1 MGASSRGKLP
11 NDMSPIFTKFALS
24 TNLKKVL
31 QKYAEKTKIE
41 YVADIF
47 ILAGL
52 VILSLIIFG
61 FLGFF
66 LGGIML
72 KMDFSQMG
80 SMISSPDCEN
90 SGFIKLYNVFITF
103 GAWVVS
109 GFLLAKIRYYHP
121 NDLWHFNKPKVSH
134 VFVLLPVLF
143 LAAIVVAAYLLQ
155 LNQQINFPQPVRD
168 VFSPERNQ
176 QMMEC
181 LLATAN
187 NKVLILNILVIAL
200 APALF
205 EEMFF
210 RGTLQPLL
218 VRATGSAHVGIIVA
232 SLLFA
237 AIHMNISQIIPMF
250 FLALVLGY
258 LFHYSGSIWPGILVH
273 FCNNGLAIMANY
285 YKGNSLIAKAV
296 ADDTYTPG
304 AIAVIISVLAMGGI
318 FYYFIRQSRTVGIN
332 E

>member
-1 MGASSRGKLP
+1 M
-11 NDMSPIFTKFALS
+11 
-24 TNLKKVL
+24 

-61 FLGFF
+61 FLGFI
-66 LGGIML
+66 LGGAML
-72 KMDFSQMG
+72 KMDFSEMS
-80 SMISSPDCEN
+80 SMVSSPDCKN

-121 NDLWHFNKPKVSH
+121 NDLWHFNKPRVHH
-134 VFVLLPVLF
+134 VFILLPILF
-143 LAAIVVAAYLLQ
+143 IAAIVIAAFLLQ
-155 LNQQINFPQPVRD
+155 MNQMINFPQSIRD
-168 VFSPERNQ
+168 IFNPEQNQ
-176 QMMEC
+176 RMMEC
-181 LLATAN
+181 LLATSSD
-187 NKVLILNILVIAL
+187 KVLILNILVIAL

-218 VRATGSAHVGIIVA
+218 VRATGNAHAGIIIA

-273 FCNNGLAIMANY
+273 LCNNSLAILANY
-285 YKGNSLIAKAV
+285 YKGNSVLAKAV

-304 AIAVIISVLAMGGI
+304 FIAVVVSVLVICGI
-318 FYYFIRQSRTVGIN
+318 FYYFIRQSRTISVSVN